1 MLKGY
6 NIYCDFFNKQ
16 GDLKMAEKKKGTF
29 WKDFKAFITRGNVID
44 MAVGVVIG
52 GSFGK
57 IVTGL
62 VNYIINPF
70 VGMFIKSGSLDGIKT
85 VITPA
90 VVNAETGAIETAE
103 VAILWGTWL
112 QTIMDFIITAF
123 CIFVVLR
130 IIMRAKNTLEHK
142 KMLEAEAA
150 AEAAKADADRKAAEA
165 AAVAAAAAEKQAQ
178 LDASII
184 EQAKLLAEIR
194 DLMKN
199 K

>member
-1 MLKGY
+1 
-6 NIYCDFFNKQ
+6 
-16 GDLKMAEKKKGTF
+16 MAKEKKKGSF

-70 VGMFIKSGSLDGIKT
+70 IGYFMRSGDLDSLKT
-85 VITPA
+85 IITPE
-90 VVNAETGAIETAE
+90 VVDAEGVVTTAE

-112 QTIMDFIITAF
+112 QTILDFLITAI

-130 IIMRAKNTLEHK
+130 IIMKAKNALE
-142 KMLEAEAA
+142 EAKNE
-150 AEAAKADADRKAAEA
+150 EQAAKAADEK
-165 AAVAAAAAEKQAQ
+165 AAAEKA
-178 LDASII
+178 AA
-184 EQAKLLAEIR
+184 EQAALEAEKAARLAEREAALEQATLNQEKLLVEIR
-194 DLMKN
+194 DLLK
-199 K
+199 KQ

>member
-1 MLKGY
+1 
-6 NIYCDFFNKQ
+6 
-16 GDLKMAEKKKGTF
+16 MAAETDKKAKKKSSF

-70 VGMFIKSGSLDGIKT
+70 VGIFIKSGSLDSVKT

-90 VVNAETGAIETAE
+90 VLDEAGAVVTKES
-103 VAILWGTWL
+103 AILWGTWL
-112 QTIMDFIITAF
+112 QTILDFLITAF
-123 CIFVVLR
+123 CIFIVLR
-130 IIMRAKNTLEHK
+130 IIMRAKNKLEEK
-142 KMLEAEAA
+142 KHAEDRKKADEA
-150 AEAAKADADRKAAEA
+150 AAKADADKKAASEA
-165 AAVAAAAAEKQAQ
+165 AALALEKQEK
-178 LDASII
+178 LDASIMAQ
-184 EQAKLLAEIR
+184 EKLLAEIR
-194 DLMKN
+194 DLMKA

>member
-1 MLKGY
+1 MAKKST
-6 NIYCDFFNKQ
+6 FF
-16 GDLKMAEKKKGTF
+16 
-29 WKDFKAFITRGNVID
+29 KDFKAFITRGNVID

-70 VGMFIKSGSLDGIKT
+70 IGIFMKGGNLDTVKT

-90 VVNAETGAIETAE
+90 VLDEAGEVATPE

-112 QTIMDFIITAF
+112 QTIIDFLIVAL

-130 IIMRAKNTLEHK
+130 VIMKAQKIMDAKK
-142 KMLEAEAA
+142 IAEAEAKAKEEEEKAKA
-150 AEAAKADADRKAAEA
+150 AKEAAD
-165 AAVAAAAAEKQAQ
+165 AAAAALAEKQAA
-178 LDASII
+178 LDASVLAQ
-184 EQAKLLAEIR
+184 EKLLTEIR
-194 DLMKN
+194 DLLKN